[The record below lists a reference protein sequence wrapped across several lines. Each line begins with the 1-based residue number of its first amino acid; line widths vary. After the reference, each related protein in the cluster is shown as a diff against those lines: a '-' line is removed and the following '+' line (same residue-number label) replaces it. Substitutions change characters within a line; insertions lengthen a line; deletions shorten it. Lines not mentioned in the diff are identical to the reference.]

1 MVSLSVIGADLDI
14 FSALDTLTSRFI
26 IDNLFRGP
34 LMKDRTVLL
43 IVSHDSIRPGQ
54 G

>member
-1 MVSLSVIGADLDI
+1 MVSLSLLGADSDI

-43 IVSHDSIRPGQ
+43 IVRRSCSRKESG
-54 G
+54 